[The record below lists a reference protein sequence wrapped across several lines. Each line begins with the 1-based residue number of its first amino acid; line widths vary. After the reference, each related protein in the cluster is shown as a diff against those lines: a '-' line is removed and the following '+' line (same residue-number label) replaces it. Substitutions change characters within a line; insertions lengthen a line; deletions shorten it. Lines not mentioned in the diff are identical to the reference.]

1 MMCKTDVQLSMHYIT
16 NSARDEDYKNGGSL
30 QQGTDGG
37 TSDIL
42 TGYKCMDAINKTFTF
57 IPSSDATVIGEVN
70 RTFTEINGYFLNT
83 ILFTCRAFVNLL
95 LFCYFK
101 CSNHLLRSISVH
113 NTNIKHPLLQ
123 LMKRTAY
130 AQHHNKSTS
139 LLNNKNGFSQS
150 HSNQKI
156 HLRLLTAVRVCPST
170 HVHTFSTYTSH
181 NTEVLQL

>member
-1 MMCKTDVQLSMHYIT
+1 MSKTDIQLSMHYIT
-16 NSARDEDYKNGGSL
+16 NSSRDEDYKNGGSL

-37 TSDIL
+37 NIRHTHWL
-42 TGYKCMDAINKTFTF
+42 QVDAINKTFTI

-70 RTFTEINGYFLNT
+70 RTFNEINGYFLNT

-101 CSNHLLRSISVH
+101 CSTHLLRSISVH
-113 NTNIKHPLLQ
+113 NTDIKHPLLQ

-150 HSNQKI
+150 HSNQKD
-156 HLRLLTAVRVCPST
+156 LLETAHSSKGVS
-170 HVHTFSTYTSH
+170 
-181 NTEVLQL
+181 